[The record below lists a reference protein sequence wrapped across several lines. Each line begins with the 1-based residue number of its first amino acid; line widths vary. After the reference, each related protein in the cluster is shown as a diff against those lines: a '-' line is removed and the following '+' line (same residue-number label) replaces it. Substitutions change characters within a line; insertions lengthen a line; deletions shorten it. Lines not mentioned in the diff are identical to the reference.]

1 MQDTAPAAVL
11 SLRVPLVLASA
22 SPRRLDLLSHLGLEP
37 LVRPSAADETWP
49 GGAPGAAVEE
59 IARRKAEVIAATPDA
74 AGALVLGADTVVV
87 LGDDVL
93 GKPATSD
100 EARTMLARLSG
111 QTHTVYTGFALSFDR
126 VAITDHRATRVTFA
140 PLSDAEIDTYVASGS
155 PMDRAGAYGIQD
167 DAGALFV
174 ARIDGD
180 YPTVVGLP
188 LRALYE
194 ALQTHFPALLAP

>member
-1 MQDTAPAAVL
+1 ML

-22 SPRRLDLLSHLGLEP
+22 SPRRLDLLSHLGLAP
-37 LVRPSAADETWP
+37 DVRPSAADETWP

-59 IARRKAEVIAATPDA
+59 IALRKAQAVAPDA
-74 AGALVLGADTVVV
+74 PGALVLGADTVVV

-93 GKPATSD
+93 GKPATPD
-100 EARTMLARLSG
+100 EARGMLRRLSG
-111 QTHTVYTGFALSFDR
+111 QTHTVYTGFALVFDTD
-126 VAITDHRATRVTFA
+126 AITDHRATRVTFA
-140 PLSDAEIDTYVASGS
+140 DLSDAEIDAYVASGS

-174 ARIDGD
+174 TGIAGD

-194 ALQTHFPALLAP
+194 ALRSNFPALLAP

>member
-1 MQDTAPAAVL
+1 ML

-22 SPRRLDLLSHLGLEP
+22 SPRRLDLLSHLGLTP
-37 LVRPSAADETWP
+37 VVRPSDADETWP
-49 GGAPGAAVEE
+49 GGAPGAAVEA
-59 IARRKAEVIAATPDA
+59 IAMRKARAVAPSAP
-74 AGALVLGADTVVV
+74 GALVLGSDTVVV

-93 GKPATSD
+93 GKPATPG
-100 EARTMLARLSG
+100 EARAMLRRLSG
-111 QTHTVYTGFALSFDR
+111 QTHTVFTGLALIHDDT
-126 VAITDHRATRVTFA
+126 AITDYRATRVTFA
-140 PLSDAEIDTYVASGS
+140 DLSDAEIDAYVASGS

-174 ARIDGD
+174 TGIDGD

-194 ALQTHFPALLAP
+194 ALRSHFPDLLAP